1 MPTARTRT
9 IIIFIAFC
17 VACTLSQAAAT
28 GETQDSPYFA
38 GPRGQLD
45 VLPAIKIDDKYLDN
59 QIQGNGANVLTLK
72 GAIAVA
78 DEKNRE
84 IQKAKADVTKIRWD
98 EAAVE
103 TTRLPNLK
111 VLSYLS
117 QNSVGST
124 VIPDRANAFVFAAAL
139 VPVTQQYRIGLQ
151 AKVLKLA
158 RAIAAQKLQQEM
170 ESTRA
175 KVKTAY
181 YALAL
186 DQSTLSDIQDA
197 IKYLEELH
205 KTALD
210 QVNKGDAIK
219 VEAMEVEAR
228 IAKAQL
234 DLLKAKNSAS
244 INEEKFNL
252 LLGRKLTEPV
262 SLESISPPS
271 ELEIDR
277 SQAEARALTNRP
289 EIRIA
294 EAKIKL
300 VNTEKRVILSHY
312 IPDVS
317 IGAVYVGLPGFNN
330 LIIPKNTLAPGI
342 FINWTAFDWGRKVF
356 ESKAKTSE
364 ERAALLS
371 LQNVRDEIIIDV
383 HSQLNKLTEA
393 RLAVSTAQL
402 ARSTARESLRVA
414 INRYRV
420 ASAKLDEVLERQSNL
435 ADSTNKYHKALLEF
449 WEADAQFERAVS
461 AN

>member
-1 MPTARTRT
+1 
-9 IIIFIAFC
+9 
-17 VACTLSQAAAT
+17 
-28 GETQDSPYFA
+28 
-38 GPRGQLD
+38 
-45 VLPAIKIDDKYLDN
+45 
-59 QIQGNGANVLTLK
+59 
-72 GAIAVA
+72 
-78 DEKNRE
+78 
-84 IQKAKADVTKIRWD
+84 
-98 EAAVE
+98 
-103 TTRLPNLK
+103 
-111 VLSYLS
+111 
-117 QNSVGST
+117 
-124 VIPDRANAFVFAAAL
+124 
-139 VPVTQQYRIGLQ
+139 
-151 AKVLKLA
+151 
-158 RAIAAQKLQQEM
+158 
-170 ESTRA
+170 
-175 KVKTAY
+175 
-181 YALAL
+181 
-186 DQSTLSDIQDA
+186 
-197 IKYLEELH
+197 
-205 KTALD
+205 
-210 QVNKGDAIK
+210 
-219 VEAMEVEAR
+219 
-228 IAKAQL
+228 
-234 DLLKAKNSAS
+234 
-244 INEEKFNL
+244 
-252 LLGRKLTEPV
+252 LTEPV

-300 VNTEKRVILSHY
+300 VSTEKRVILSHY